1 MGQSGQD
8 KSGSQPGDAQRG
20 AEVHRAPRT
29 PRKPSLRDS
38 LAATH
43 RHTVPL
49 LPALDPNDVDDLDGY
64 PTNAARSSSRHPS
77 AGDAKSSGVKR
88 SPRAKKTLIP
98 DGPDTAHILLS
109 RDEGLDAGG
118 QPPRATASSLPGLA
132 QLPDAPADLAGELT
146 ALVAAHTPTAQDR
159 LPAVQA
165 ERSGAVARVGA
176 PESQSLLIRGA
187 RKSPRPTAGRI
198 VPRRHGPRSFISQFL
213 IAMVMAMSLFGTV
226 ALATPLGQPSVF
238 GNLLTTYA
246 QSVALLPTPTAT
258 PRPTATPLPL
268 VSGYNPPH
276 QADPGQQVVIN
287 TINTVFGKYAGGAL
301 NIAKCESG
309 YDPNARNA
317 FPVGDS
323 HAMGVFQILFPSTWA
338 GTSYKAYSPYDY
350 QKNIHAAYEIFSR
363 DGYSWREWECKP
375 A

>member
-8 KSGSQPGDAQRG
+8 KSGRRADDAPQG
-20 AEVHRAPRT
+20 SEILRAPRT

-43 RHTVPL
+43 RHSVPL
-49 LPALDPNDVDDLDGY
+49 MPALDPNDLDDATSY
-64 PTNAARSSSRHPS
+64 PTSAWRSSSKHP
-77 AGDAKSSGVKR
+77 AGDARSSGVKR

-98 DGPDTAHILLS
+98 DGPDTARILLS
-109 RDEGLDAGG
+109 REEHVDAGG
-118 QPPRATASSLPGLA
+118 QPPRATASSLPTLA
-132 QLPDAPADLAGELT
+132 QLPEAPTDLADELT
-146 ALVAAHTPTAQDR
+146 ALVTAHAPSANDH

-165 ERSGAVARVGA
+165 ERGSALARVGA

-187 RKSPRPTAGRI
+187 RKAPRPGTGRI

-226 ALATPLGQPSVF
+226 ALATPLGQSSAF
-238 GNLLTTYA
+238 GNILTTYA
-246 QSVALLPTPTAT
+246 QSVTLLPTFTAT

-268 VSGYNPPH
+268 VSGYDPPH
-276 QADPGQQVVIN
+276 QTDPGQQVVIN
-287 TINTVFGKYAGGAL
+287 TINSVFGQYAGGAL
-301 NIAKCESG
+301 NIARCESG

-323 HAMGVFQILFPSTWA
+323 HAMGVFQILFPSTWS
-338 GTSYKAYSPYDY
+338 GTSYRAYSPYDY
-350 QKNIHAAYEIFSR
+350 QKNILAAYEIFSR
-363 DGYSWREWECKP
+363 DGFSWREWECKP